1 MAIIGRFVEQ
11 SDGALIGHIRTM
23 FFKSDKVLFEPAE
36 PSPNAKAP
44 AFRVYTADE
53 IELGAAWRREAKET
67 GRSTTMSGSTIRPSP
82 NPSGVASCSPRQ
94 AMASCSFGSGQQ
106 QEKQPPL
113 KGCVPMR
120 ASPAAPFLWRG
131 GLSLASC

>member
-67 GRSTTMSGSTIRPSP
+67 GAIYYDVRLDDPTFARPVWGRLVQPKTGDGFMLVWERTTTR
-82 NPSGVASCSPRQ
+82 
-94 AMASCSFGSGQQ
+94 
-106 QEKQPPL
+106 KT
-113 KGCVPMR
+113 
-120 ASPAAPFLWRG
+120 AA
-131 GLSLASC
+131 A